1 MDKIVQFLPYILV
14 LSSAA
19 AMASAESLAKPD
31 RQLADGD
38 DITYTAE
45 RPAYIHFE
53 NTSVLLL

>member
-1 MDKIVQFLPYILV
+1 
-14 LSSAA
+14 
-19 AMASAESLAKPD
+19 MASAESLAKPD

-45 RPAYIHFE
+45 RPADIHFE